1 MMQLFAVLILYAL
14 CAGAHARQLYKCSTG
29 GKVSYASA
37 PCDGAAV
44 TQITVPAAPASDPAA
59 GAELKRQKALLAGFE
74 KARQAREARDERAAQ
89 VTARAAALR
98 RQRCARLALKQ
109 RWADDV
115 ADRAA
120 GFGKE
125 ALQEKARR
133 MGEIMAIECPH

>member
-1 MMQLFAVLILYAL
+1 MTHFLAVLILTAL

-29 GKVSYASA
+29 GTVTYASV

-44 TQITVPAAPASDPAA
+44 TELAVPAAPASDPAS

-74 KARQAREARDERAAQ
+74 KARRASETRDERAAQ
-89 VTARAAALR
+89 VAARAAAVR

-133 MGEIMAIECPH
+133 MREVMALECPH